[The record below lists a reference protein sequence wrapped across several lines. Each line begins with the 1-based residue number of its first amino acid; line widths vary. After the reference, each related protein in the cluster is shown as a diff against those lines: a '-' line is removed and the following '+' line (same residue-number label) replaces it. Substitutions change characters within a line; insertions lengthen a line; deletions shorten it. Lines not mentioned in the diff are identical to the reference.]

1 MLHNRTEQ
9 QQLESL
15 SFLLHSI
22 CEQYCSTSLLLQQT
36 FLPAGICALS
46 CNLQS
51 LRSQLSTVLEIL
63 KISSLCS
70 PTFHYAPSLLSSSEI
85 CTLYSNCRYYST
97 HLWQT
102 LTYPS
107 SYQVH
112 STTIQFLL
120 LLDSYISQYILPY
133 GGSEE
138 TVLLSQ
144 FIDCR
149 KKVASPSVSFQVSHF
164 EITVDPYLQSLQHN
178 YYFPLSLG
186 HYMGTEES
194 ESFSPSQP
202 VHLNSKSNQS
212 LPKTLTVEDSVD
224 VISDL
229 IREIQ
234 ANDTEMDMEESSP
247 VCDAPH
253 IIKPSKVSNS
263 SLRFSLLQKSSL
275 TGRSSSNIAQLKQF
289 FHCLSSISSTTILP
303 ICPDNPVSPLRT
315 TSQINELS

>member
-1 MLHNRTEQ
+1 
-9 QQLESL
+9 
-15 SFLLHSI
+15 
-22 CEQYCSTSLLLQQT
+22 
-36 FLPAGICALS
+36 
-46 CNLQS
+46 
-51 LRSQLSTVLEIL
+51 
-63 KISSLCS
+63 
-70 PTFHYAPSLLSSSEI
+70 
-85 CTLYSNCRYYST
+85 
-97 HLWQT
+97 
-102 LTYPS
+102 
-107 SYQVH
+107 
-112 STTIQFLL
+112 
-120 LLDSYISQYILPY
+120 
-133 GGSEE
+133 
-138 TVLLSQ
+138 
-144 FIDCR
+144 
-149 KKVASPSVSFQVSHF
+149 
-164 EITVDPYLQSLQHN
+164 
-178 YYFPLSLG
+178 
-186 HYMGTEES
+186 MGTEES

-289 FHCLSSISSTTILP
+289 FHCLSSISSTTIIP
-303 ICPDNPVSPLRT
+303 ICPDNPFSPLRT